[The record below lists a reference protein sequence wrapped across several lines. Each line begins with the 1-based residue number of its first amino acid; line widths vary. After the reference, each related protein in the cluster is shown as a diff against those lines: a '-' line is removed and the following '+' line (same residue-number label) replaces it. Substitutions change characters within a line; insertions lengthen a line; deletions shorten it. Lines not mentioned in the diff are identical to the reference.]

1 MVWRGGVFSGV
12 GVTVM
17 GLVGVTMLHPQ
28 GSGDPDLPSA
38 PEVAWSSS
46 EDSSRVVHREGD
58 PLWTIHMNMAHESHF
73 WGERL
78 RRPCW
83 SAVNSRQ
90 PKQLVL
96 SKARLT
102 LVRLLLLAIKE
113 SFGEGAIV
121 TSRGKARYTSKI

>member
-1 MVWRGGVFSGV
+1 VFSGA

-17 GLVGVTMLHPQ
+17 GPVGVTMLHPQ
-28 GSGDPDLPSA
+28 GSGDLDLPSV
-38 PEVAWSSS
+38 PEAVWSSL

-58 PLWTIHMNMAHESHF
+58 PLWTIPMNMVPESHF

-90 PKQLVL
+90 PKRLVL
-96 SKARLT
+96 SGARPMP
-102 LVRLLLLAIKE
+102 VRLLPLATKE
-113 SFGEGAIV
+113 SFGE
-121 TSRGKARYTSKI
+121 